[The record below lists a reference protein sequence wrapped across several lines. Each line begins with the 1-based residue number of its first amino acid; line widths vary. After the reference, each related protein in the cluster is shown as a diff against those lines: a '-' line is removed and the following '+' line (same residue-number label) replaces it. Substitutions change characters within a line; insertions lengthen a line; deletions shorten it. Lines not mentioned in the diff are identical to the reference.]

1 MAEVLG
7 YVTIDGKGR
16 GSFPQGVRQALGL
29 DEGDQF
35 RVERLADGR
44 FEIVPVAVVPR
55 DQLYFHTEG
64 MRERVARAEASFRTG
79 TSTRTSGEPETQAFL
94 DALKAPVTAR

>member
-7 YVTIDGKGR
+7 YVTMDGKGR
-16 GSFPQGVRQALGL
+16 GSFPQDVRKALNL

-44 FEIVPVAVVPR
+44 FEIVPVERVPR
-55 DQLYFHTEG
+55 DQLYFHAEG
-64 MRERVARAEASFRTG
+64 MWERVARAEGSFRAG

-94 DALKAPVTAR
+94 DSLKAR